1 MPYLKLPQIR
11 EGDAVAISTEK
22 MMNSRLGV
30 VRMTRIIIVL
40 LAFALHLFLQWQRP
54 GLVNRFDE
62 SLRDA
67 FLKLAADPT
76 PETRISVIDIDEE
89 SIAKIGPWPWPRE
102 RIADL
107 VEILFASYHARAVGL
122 DIVFPE
128 HGDSEGDARLAALA
142 ANAPLT
148 IAQILDYT
156 QRSPSLLL
164 GVLAGGQPVSAST
177 SPAIAHGYIANHSGL
192 IDARCVGN
200 IGYSP
205 DGDGTLRRLP
215 VLTSFQQKNYP
226 DFASAL
232 IACGNTRGATTE
244 FPGRESFQGQWRIP
258 YRLALSAYSVI
269 PASAILLETAPKELV
284 SGRYILVGSSALG
297 QGDRVSTPLAPLSTG
312 VMVHAASVSALLDLA
327 EGGPFTKKPDSYVP
341 ALWLFTATVAAMLSL
356 PRLSVWSNLLLAI
369 CLLTSWLPI
378 AVWGMRGQAEWSVS
392 SPLLVFLLFLLAA
405 VHHEWRESRHNT
417 LRLINTFSHYVAQPV
432 IDEILRSDLSY
443 SLKPTLLEVTVLI
456 ADMESYTQ
464 NTSSLSLEEAAKLTK
479 GFLDCLTRPVLEHAG
494 TLDKYSGDGLVAFW
508 GAPLP
513 CPEQADRAVSA
524 ALNILSEV
532 DSFNRER
539 ITQGFRPVRVRIGI
553 ESGQALVGDLGTPFR
568 STYTAVGDCINF
580 ASRLEAT
587 ARSLPTQLVIG
598 PAANAKLQNHST
610 YSLGVIAIRGTATHI
625 EVFSVI

>member
-1 MPYLKLPQIR
+1 M
-11 EGDAVAISTEK
+11 DF
-22 MMNSRLGV
+22 RLGIA
-30 VRMTRIIIVL
+30 RMTRIIIVL
-40 LAFALHLFLQWQRP
+40 LASVMLLYLQWQRP
-54 GLVNRFDE
+54 ELVNRFDE

-107 VEILFASYHARAVGL
+107 VEILFASYHARAIGL
-122 DIVFPE
+122 DIVFPD
-128 HGDSEGDARLAALA
+128 HGDPEGDTRLAALA

-148 IAQILDYT
+148 IAQIFDYT

-164 GVLAGGQPVSAST
+164 GVLAGGQPPVSGPAFS
-177 SPAIAHGYIANHSGL
+177 AIADGYIANHSGL
-192 IDARCVGN
+192 KEARCVGN

-205 DGDGTLRRLP
+205 DSDGILRRLP
-215 VLTSFQQKNYP
+215 VLTRFQQKDYP

-232 IACGNTRGATTE
+232 IACGNTRGFSTD

-258 YRLALSAYSVI
+258 YRLTLSAYSVI

-297 QGDRVSTPLAPLSTG
+297 QGDRVSTPLAPLSAG
-312 VMVHAASVSALLDLA
+312 VMVHAASVSALLDLV
-327 EGGPFTKKPDSYVP
+327 EGVPITKKPVFYVP
-341 ALWLFTATVAAMLSL
+341 ALWLFAATVVAMLSL

-369 CLLTSWLPI
+369 CLIASWLPI
-378 AVWGMRGQAEWSVS
+378 AIWGIRGRAEWSIS

-405 VHHEWRESRHNT
+405 VHYEWRESRRNAQ
-417 LRLINTFSHYVAQPV
+417 RLINTFSHYVAQPV
-432 IDEILRSDLSY
+432 IDEILRSNLSY
-443 SLKPTLLEVTVLI
+443 SLKPTLREVTVLI

-464 NTSSLSLEEAAKLTK
+464 ITSSLSLEDAAQLTK
-479 GFLDCLTRPVLEHAG
+479 RFLDCLTRPILEHAG

-513 CPEQADRAVSA
+513 CPDQADRAVRA
-524 ALNILSEV
+524 ALNILCEI
-532 DSFNRER
+532 DSFNLER
-539 ITQGFRPVRVRIGI
+539 IKHDIRPVRVRIGI

-587 ARSLPTQLVIG
+587 ARDLPTQIVIG
-598 PAANAKLQNHST
+598 PAANAKLKNHST
-610 YSLGVIAIRGTATHI
+610 YSLGVIAIRGTATSI
-625 EVFSVI
+625 EVFSVIRVS

>member
-1 MPYLKLPQIR
+1 M
-11 EGDAVAISTEK
+11 D
-22 MMNSRLGV
+22 SRLNV
-30 VRMTRIIIVL
+30 APMTRISIVL
-40 LAFALHLFLQWQRP
+40 LASALLLILQWQRP
-54 GLVNRFDE
+54 ELVNRFDE

-128 HGDSEGDARLAALA
+128 HGDPEGDARLAALA
-142 ANAPLT
+142 VNAPLT
-148 IAQILDYT
+148 IAQIFDYT

-164 GVLAGGQPVSAST
+164 GVLTGGQPVSVPS
-177 SPAIAHGYIANHSGL
+177 SPAIAFGYIANHNGL
-192 IDARCVGN
+192 EEARCVGN
-200 IGYSP
+200 VGYAP
-205 DGDGTLRRLP
+205 DSDGVLRHVP
-215 VLTSFQQKNYP
+215 ALTRFRQKDYP

-232 IACGNTRGATTE
+232 IACGNTRGTSTE
-244 FPGRESFQGQWRIP
+244 FPGRESFEGQWRIP

-269 PASAILLETAPKELV
+269 PASAILLETAPKELI

-297 QGDRVSTPLAPLSTG
+297 QGDRVSTPLAPLSAG
-312 VMVHAASVSALLDLA
+312 VMVHAASVSALLDLV
-327 EGGPFTKKPDSYVP
+327 EGVPITKKPVSYVP
-341 ALWLFTATVAAMLSL
+341 TLWLFAATLVAMLSL

-369 CLLTSWLPI
+369 CLIASWLPI
-378 AVWGMRGQAEWSVS
+378 AIWGIRGRAAWSIS

-405 VHHEWRESRHNT
+405 VHHEWRESRRNAQ
-417 LRLINTFSHYVAQPV
+417 RLITTFSHYVAQPV
-432 IDEILRSDLSY
+432 IDEILRSDLAY
-443 SLKPTLLEVTVLI
+443 SLKPTLREVTVLI

-464 NTSSLSLEEAAKLTK
+464 ITSSLSLEDAAQLTK

-524 ALNILSEV
+524 ALDILNEV
-532 DSFNRER
+532 DSFNHEW
-539 ITQGFRPVRVRIGI
+539 TKQGFRPVRVRIGI

-587 ARSLPTQLVIG
+587 ARDLPTQLVIG
-598 PAANAKLQNHST
+598 PAANAKLKNHST
-610 YSLGVIAIRGTATHI
+610 YSLGVIAIRGTATRI

>member
-1 MPYLKLPQIR
+1 M
-11 EGDAVAISTEK
+11 D
-22 MMNSRLGV
+22 SRLNV
-30 VRMTRIIIVL
+30 APMTRISIVL
-40 LAFALHLFLQWQRP
+40 LASALLLILQWQRP
-54 GLVNRFDE
+54 ELVNRFDE

-128 HGDSEGDARLAALA
+128 HGDPEGDARLAALA
-142 ANAPLT
+142 VNAPLT
-148 IAQILDYT
+148 IAQIFDYT

-164 GVLAGGQPVSAST
+164 GVLTGGQPVSVPS
-177 SPAIAHGYIANHSGL
+177 SPAIAFGYIANHNGL
-192 IDARCVGN
+192 EEARCVGN
-200 IGYSP
+200 VGYAP
-205 DGDGTLRRLP
+205 DSDGVLRHVP
-215 VLTSFQQKNYP
+215 ALTRFRQKDYP

-232 IACGNTRGATTE
+232 IACGNTRGTSTE
-244 FPGRESFQGQWRIP
+244 FPGRESFEGQWRIP

-269 PASAILLETAPKELV
+269 PASAILLETAPKELI

-297 QGDRVSTPLAPLSTG
+297 QGDRVSTPLAPLSAG
-312 VMVHAASVSALLDLA
+312 VMVHAASVSALLDLV
-327 EGGPFTKKPDSYVP
+327 EGVPITKKPVSYVP
-341 ALWLFTATVAAMLSL
+341 TLWLFAATLVAMLSL

-369 CLLTSWLPI
+369 CLIASWLPI
-378 AVWGMRGQAEWSVS
+378 AIWGIRGRAEWSIS

-405 VHHEWRESRHNT
+405 VHHEWRESRRNAQ
-417 LRLINTFSHYVAQPV
+417 RLINTFSHYVAQPV
-432 IDEILRSDLSY
+432 IDEILRSDLAY
-443 SLKPTLLEVTVLI
+443 SLKPTLREVTVLI

-464 NTSSLSLEEAAKLTK
+464 ITSSLSLEDAAQLTK

-524 ALNILSEV
+524 ALDILNEV
-532 DSFNRER
+532 DSFNHEW
-539 ITQGFRPVRVRIGI
+539 TKQGFRPVRVRIGI

-587 ARSLPTQLVIG
+587 ARDLPTQLVIG
-598 PAANAKLQNHST
+598 PAANAKLKNHST
-610 YSLGVIAIRGTATHI
+610 YSLGVIAIRGTATRI